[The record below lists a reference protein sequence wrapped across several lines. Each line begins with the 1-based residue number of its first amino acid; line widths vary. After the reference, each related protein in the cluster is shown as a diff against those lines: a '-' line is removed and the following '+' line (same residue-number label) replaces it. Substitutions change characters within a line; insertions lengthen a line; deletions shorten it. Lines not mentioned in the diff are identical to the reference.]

1 MGTLEL
7 KWRIFSSGGQMG
19 KQLVRYLIGIQFIAV
34 IIMLSSQIIISIP
47 IGNEQNEIIQLGKI
61 SGELSQLQIAM
72 DDQETG
78 LRGYELTGEKDFL
91 APFYSGVNNY
101 AMAVK
106 QLTAVKHIISIDP
119 FVKSTIKLG
128 LTWNA
133 RFAIPMINLRHNNKK
148 IPLVM
153 QNQAKT
159 TFDAFRR
166 EYAIALGQV
175 NNRIHFND
183 VNLRV
188 LSAISLVI
196 YALIAS
202 SVMAMVT
209 LLLSRQL
216 RKWVEPIITLTQAV
230 ERYTHGD
237 LHYPVPVIHDKT
249 ELGRLSLGIE
259 TMRIALQQQFRSIEN
274 MALQDGLT
282 GIWNRRYFDERLA
295 FDVRDANVS
304 ATHQFCLLMCDI
316 DYFKAVNDTYGH
328 QEGDRVL
335 QEVAER
341 LQQNI
346 RRGDVLARYGGEEFV
361 IIAYMDIRHALDYAE
376 RIRLSVRFVTVQD
389 QRVSISVG
397 VSWYQQGEPP
407 NLVLKRADDALY
419 KAKQSG
425 RNRVDYIA

>member
-7 KWRIFSSGGQMG
+7 KWRFFSSGGQMG
-19 KQLVRYLIGIQFIAV
+19 KQLVRYLIGVQFIAV

-61 SGELSQLQIAM
+61 SGELSQLRIAM

-78 LRGYELTGEKDFL
+78 FRGYELTGETNFL
-91 APFYSGVNNY
+91 APFHSGANNY

-106 QLTAVKHIISIDP
+106 QLTSVKQITSIDP
-119 FVKSTIKLG
+119 YVKSTIKIG
-128 LTWNA
+128 LKWHA
-133 RFAIPMINLRHNNKK
+133 QFAMSMINLRHNNKK
-148 IPLVM
+148 IPLAM
-153 QNQAKT
+153 QNQAKS

-166 EYAIALGQV
+166 EYAIALGKV
-175 NNRIHFND
+175 DHRIHFND

-188 LSAISLVI
+188 LSMISLVI
-196 YALIAS
+196 YALLAI
-202 SVMAMVT
+202 SVMTMVT
-209 LLLSRQL
+209 FLLSKQL
-216 RKWVEPIITLTQAV
+216 RKWVDPLTALTQAV

-237 LHYPVPVIHDKT
+237 LHYPVPFIQDKT
-249 ELGRLSLGIE
+249 ELGRLSMGIE

-304 ATHQFCLLMCDI
+304 ANHQFCLLMCDI

-346 RRGDVLARYGGEEFV
+346 RKGDVLARYGGEEFV